1 MKERHPMG
9 IWSKL
14 FGKPITA
21 KELKVHLLKIER
33 QRRRKQQEIRKLEAK
48 RSNTIERIK
57 KARKDGNNLEVDYLW
72 EDLTQLKMEGVLT
85 MKGARRLN
93 LEAIGLKKYIRGLDR
108 LEKNED
114 KEGIRRLFTR
124 VAESGLDMKLGVE
137 EINEQEY
144 MDELTMILEDAGL
157 DDSDLDRVEED
168 PEKAKFLTEIDAIN
182 EAEES
187 GDFDKAVERETK
199 LKAIVEEAEED

>member
-1 MKERHPMG
+1 MG